1 MFWGLAV
8 GYGTS
13 TNFPVANVYTM
24 TGMDS
29 AVDLATGVWVEVV
42 ATVGVGAI
50 EFTGVVG
57 VGLVGMDWAS
67 TLTLYLLLG
76 SMVLLLLLLV
86 LGPGAFLVTGLVFRG
101 WALVLG
107 CGWVGHGWVCCSWG
121 WGLGLGPSLPSI
133 SKYIFIF
140 QMREG

>member
-13 TNFPVANVYTM
+13 ANFPVANLYTM

-50 EFTGVVG
+50 EFTGVV
-57 VGLVGMDWAS
+57 
-67 TLTLYLLLG
+67 
-76 SMVLLLLLLV
+76 
-86 LGPGAFLVTGLVFRG
+86 
-101 WALVLG
+101 
-107 CGWVGHGWVCCSWG
+107 
-121 WGLGLGPSLPSI
+121 
-133 SKYIFIF
+133 
-140 QMREG
+140 